1 MNLPVERLVFIDEF
15 AVNTAMTRTH
25 ARAPRG
31 ERAEV
36 SEPGHHGPN
45 ISVLSALS
53 LSGVSAMMTIEGAV
67 DTQVFDLYVEH
78 FLVTELIKGD
88 VVSPDNVK
96 FHYSKRAISLIEAA
110 GAKVEHLPAYS
121 PDFNP
126 IEECI
131 SKIKGILRSL
141 KARTKRKLNNALAKA
156 MKLVSIDD
164 ICGWFAHCGYV
175 FSLE

>member
-1 MNLPVERLVFIDEF
+1 MKLPAERLVFIDEF

-36 SEPGHHGPN
+36 SEPRHHGPN
-45 ISVLSALS
+45 TSVLSALS
-53 LSGVSAMMTIEGAV
+53 LCGVSAMMTIEGAV

-78 FLVTELIKGD
+78 FLVPELIEGD
-88 VVSPDNVK
+88 IVVLDNVK
-96 FHYSKRAISLIEAA
+96 FHHSQRAISLIEAA
-110 GAKVEHLPAYS
+110 GARVEHLPAYS

-131 SKIKGILRSL
+131 SKIKAILRSL

-156 MKLVSIDD
+156 IKMVSIED